1 MNSDLE
7 ENLSITLS
15 KAAWLVLFELLA
27 TSNAEWNKTNPD
39 SYSTSAKPL
48 QLKADHPERVA
59 LWWLECAL
67 ESRLSEPMLGNYAEL
82 VEEAS
87 ACEQQL
93 IAINPHVTHSPR
105 DHTGIN
111 SHASL
116 A

>member
-59 LWWLECAL
+59 LCGW
-67 ESRLSEPMLGNYAEL
+67 S
-82 VEEAS
+82 V
-87 ACEQQL
+87 
-93 IAINPHVTHSPR
+93 HSKAAFR
-105 DHTGIN
+105 N
-111 SHASL
+111 RC
-116 A
+116 